1 MLVKVHVIP
10 NSRQS
15 SVMTT
20 GENALDVRMDQ
31 PAVDGRANKRL
42 LEILSEYYKTPKSSI
57 TIVRGA
63 KSRDKIVN
71 IDLENSRED

>member
-1 MLVKVHVIP
+1 MLLKVHVIP
-10 NSRQS
+10 NSRQA
-15 SVMTT
+15 SVTT
-20 GENALDVRMDQ
+20 TSENALDVRVDQ
-31 PAVDGRANKRL
+31 TAMEGRANMRL

-71 IDLENSRED
+71 IVLENPKTR